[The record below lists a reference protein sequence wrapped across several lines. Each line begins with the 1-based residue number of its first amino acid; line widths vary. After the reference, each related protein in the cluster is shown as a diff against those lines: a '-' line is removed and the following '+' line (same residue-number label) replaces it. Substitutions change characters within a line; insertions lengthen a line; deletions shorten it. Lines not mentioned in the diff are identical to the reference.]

1 MRLCFLCRLSFQ
13 KDRSKKNRCIFC
25 KILYTIK
32 QGSKERSNHTTERKE
47 AMQVEIQLDAACTE
61 PQVIIRTAQMDDAV
75 QALAKRISDTP
86 PQMLTGSRD
95 GVIEI
100 LNPSELIRIFADGGK
115 TVAVTENGTYDL
127 RLRLYEAE
135 ERLPHSSFVR
145 ISKSEI
151 VNLHKVKSFDLSFTG
166 TICIRFLNDTVTYV
180 SRRYVREIKQILG
193 V

>member
-1 MRLCFLCRLSFQ
+1 
-13 KDRSKKNRCIFC
+13 
-25 KILYTIK
+25 
-32 QGSKERSNHTTERKE
+32 
-47 AMQVEIQLDAACTE
+47 MQVEIQLDAACTE
-61 PQVIIRTAQMDDAV
+61 PQVIIRTAQVDDAV
-75 QALAKRISDTP
+75 QSLAKRISDTP
-86 PQMLTGSRD
+86 PQLLTGSRD
-95 GVIEI
+95 GTIEI

-115 TVAVTENGTYDL
+115 TVADTENGTYDL

-135 ERLPHSSFVR
+135 GRLPHSSFVR

>member
-1 MRLCFLCRLSFQ
+1 
-13 KDRSKKNRCIFC
+13 
-25 KILYTIK
+25 
-32 QGSKERSNHTTERKE
+32 
-47 AMQVEIQLDAACTE
+47 MQVEIQLDAACTE

-166 TICIRFLNDTVTYV
+166 TICIRFSNDTVTYV

>member
-1 MRLCFLCRLSFQ
+1 M
-13 KDRSKKNRCIFC
+13 K
-25 KILYTIK
+25 
-32 QGSKERSNHTTERKE
+32 
-47 AMQVEIQLDAACTE
+47 VEIQVDAACTE

-86 PQMLTGSRD
+86 PQLLTGSRD
-95 GVIEI
+95 GAIEI

>member
-1 MRLCFLCRLSFQ
+1 
-13 KDRSKKNRCIFC
+13 
-25 KILYTIK
+25 
-32 QGSKERSNHTTERKE
+32 
-47 AMQVEIQLDAACTE
+47 MQVEIQLDAACTE
-61 PQVIIRTAQMDDAV
+61 PQVIIRTAQVDDAV

-86 PQMLTGSRD
+86 PQLLTGSRD
-95 GVIEI
+95 GTIEI

-115 TVAVTENGTYDL
+115 TVAVTENGMYDL

>member
-1 MRLCFLCRLSFQ
+1 
-13 KDRSKKNRCIFC
+13 
-25 KILYTIK
+25 
-32 QGSKERSNHTTERKE
+32 
-47 AMQVEIQLDAACTE
+47 MQVEIQLDAACTE
-61 PQVIIRTAQMDDAV
+61 PQVIIRTAQVDDAV
-75 QALAKRISDTP
+75 QSLAKRISDTP
-86 PQMLTGSRD
+86 PQLLTGSRD
-95 GVIEI
+95 GTIEI

>member
-1 MRLCFLCRLSFQ
+1 
-13 KDRSKKNRCIFC
+13 
-25 KILYTIK
+25 
-32 QGSKERSNHTTERKE
+32 
-47 AMQVEIQLDAACTE
+47 MQVEIQLDAACTE
-61 PQVIIRTAQMDDAV
+61 PQVIIRTAQVDDAV

-115 TVAVTENGTYDL
+115 TVAVTENGMYDL

>member
-1 MRLCFLCRLSFQ
+1 M
-13 KDRSKKNRCIFC
+13 K
-25 KILYTIK
+25 
-32 QGSKERSNHTTERKE
+32 
-47 AMQVEIQLDAACTE
+47 VEIQVDAACTE
-61 PQVIIRTAQMDDAV
+61 PQVIIRTAQVDEAV

-86 PQMLTGSRD
+86 PQWLVGSRD
-95 GVIEI
+95 GEMEI
-100 LNPSELIRIFADGGK
+100 LKPSELIRVFADGGK

-135 ERLPHSSFVR
+135 ERLPRSSFVR

-151 VNLHKVKSFDLSFTG
+151 VNLQKVKSFDLSFTG
-166 TICIRFLNDTVTYV
+166 TICIRFLNGTATYV

>member
-1 MRLCFLCRLSFQ
+1 
-13 KDRSKKNRCIFC
+13 
-25 KILYTIK
+25 
-32 QGSKERSNHTTERKE
+32 
-47 AMQVEIQLDAACTE
+47 MQVEIQLDAACTE
-61 PQVIIRTAQMDDAV
+61 PQVIIRTAQVDDAV
-75 QALAKRISDTP
+75 QSLAKRISDTP
-86 PQMLTGSRD
+86 PQLLTGSRD
-95 GVIEI
+95 GTIEI

-115 TVAVTENGTYDL
+115 TVAVTENGMYDL

-166 TICIRFLNDTVTYV
+166 TICIRFLNDMVTYV

>member
-1 MRLCFLCRLSFQ
+1 
-13 KDRSKKNRCIFC
+13 
-25 KILYTIK
+25 
-32 QGSKERSNHTTERKE
+32 
-47 AMQVEIQLDAACTE
+47 MQVEIQLDAACTE

-75 QALAKRISDTP
+75 QSLAKRISDTP
-86 PQMLTGSRD
+86 PQLLTGSRD
-95 GVIEI
+95 GTIEI

>member
-1 MRLCFLCRLSFQ
+1 
-13 KDRSKKNRCIFC
+13 
-25 KILYTIK
+25 
-32 QGSKERSNHTTERKE
+32 
-47 AMQVEIQLDAACTE
+47 MQVEIQLDAACTE
-61 PQVIIRTAQMDDAV
+61 LQVIIRTAQVDDAV

-86 PQMLTGSRD
+86 PQLLTGSRD
-95 GVIEI
+95 GTIEI

>member
-1 MRLCFLCRLSFQ
+1 
-13 KDRSKKNRCIFC
+13 
-25 KILYTIK
+25 
-32 QGSKERSNHTTERKE
+32 
-47 AMQVEIQLDAACTE
+47 MQVEIQLDAACTE

-86 PQMLTGSRD
+86 PQLLTGSRD
-95 GVIEI
+95 GTIEI
-100 LNPSELIRIFADGGK
+100 LNPSELIRIFADSGK

-151 VNLHKVKSFDLSFTG
+151 VNLHKVKSFDLSFSG

>member
-1 MRLCFLCRLSFQ
+1 
-13 KDRSKKNRCIFC
+13 
-25 KILYTIK
+25 
-32 QGSKERSNHTTERKE
+32 
-47 AMQVEIQLDAACTE
+47 MQVEIQLDAACTE
-61 PQVIIRTAQMDDAV
+61 PQVIIRTAQVDDAV
-75 QALAKRISDTP
+75 QSLAKRISDMP
-86 PQMLTGSRD
+86 PQLLTGSRD
-95 GVIEI
+95 GTIEI

>member
-1 MRLCFLCRLSFQ
+1 
-13 KDRSKKNRCIFC
+13 
-25 KILYTIK
+25 
-32 QGSKERSNHTTERKE
+32 
-47 AMQVEIQLDAACTE
+47 MQVEIQLDAACTE

-86 PQMLTGSRD
+86 PQLLTGSRD
-95 GVIEI
+95 GTIEI

-151 VNLHKVKSFDLSFTG
+151 VNLHKVKSFDLSFSG

>member
-1 MRLCFLCRLSFQ
+1 
-13 KDRSKKNRCIFC
+13 
-25 KILYTIK
+25 
-32 QGSKERSNHTTERKE
+32 
-47 AMQVEIQLDAACTE
+47 MQVEIQLDAACTE